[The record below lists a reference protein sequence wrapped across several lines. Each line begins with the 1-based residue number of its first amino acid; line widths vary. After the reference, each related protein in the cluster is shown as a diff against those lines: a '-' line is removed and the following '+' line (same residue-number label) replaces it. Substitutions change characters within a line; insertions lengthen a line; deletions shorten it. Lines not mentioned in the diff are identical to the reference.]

1 MVFLEITLAAILSLL
16 HYFSE
21 KFSNK
26 IEKFHDELI
35 SFSAGLFITQIFVF
49 LMPEFFE
56 GKNFI
61 GDNIF
66 ILLIIGFVSFHIS
79 EKFIYQ
85 HIKDKNKLM
94 KDLAEVHAI
103 GFFVDH
109 FVVGIAIVFAFQ
121 STNILLGLV
130 IYFALV
136 LHTLSSSISL
146 THIDTYFKQNQ
157 MVNILLS
164 IAPLLGVIFAGL
176 LNPDRTLYYVT
187 FSLVLG
193 ALLYVSIR
201 DMLPYRKEGKL
212 AFFVTGFF
220 ISLIVAQ
227 LVNFFG

>member
-1 MVFLEITLAAILSLL
+1 MVFFEITLAAILSLL

-21 KFSNK
+21 RFSNK

-49 LMPEFFE
+49 LMPEFFK
-56 GKNFI
+56 GQNFI

-66 ILLIIGFVSFHIS
+66 ILLILGFVLFHVS

-85 HIKDKNKLM
+85 HITDKDKLM

-103 GFFVDH
+103 GFFIDH

-121 STNILLGLV
+121 STNMLLGIV
-130 IYFALV
+130 IYFALL
-136 LHTLSSSISL
+136 LHTLASSVSL
-146 THIDTYFKQNQ
+146 THIDNYFKQSQ
-157 MVNILLS
+157 TVNILLS

-176 LNPDRTLYYVT
+176 LHPDKTLYYIV

-201 DMLPYRKEGKL
+201 DMLPYKKEGKL
-212 AFFVTGFF
+212 SFFVTGFF

-227 LVNFFG
+227 LVKLLV

>member
-1 MVFLEITLAAILSLL
+1 MVFLEIMLATVLSLL

-21 KFSNK
+21 KFSNQ
-26 IEKFHDELI
+26 IEKFHVELI

-49 LMPEFFE
+49 LLPEFFE
-56 GKNFI
+56 GRNFI
-61 GDNIF
+61 GDHIF
-66 ILLIIGFVSFHIS
+66 TLLILGFVTFHVS

-109 FVVGIAIVFAFQ
+109 FVVGMALVFAFQ
-121 STNILLGLV
+121 STNILLGFM
-130 IYFALV
+130 IYIALL
-136 LHTLSSSISL
+136 LHTLASSISL
-146 THIDTYFKQNQ
+146 THIDTYFKQSQ
-157 MVNILLS
+157 IVNVLLS

-176 LNPDRTLYYVT
+176 LHPDKGLYYAV

-201 DMLPYRKEGKL
+201 DMLPYKKEGKL
-212 AFFVTGFF
+212 TFFITGFF

-227 LVNFFG
+227 LVHFLI